1 MKKTVAVLV
10 TTIVAS
16 MTLAGCGG
24 GDGPY
29 CEAVQKNKS
38 SLDSFGQER
47 TNAAYTKYADVLA
60 SIAKTAPAKVKKD
73 WTTLSKATT
82 DIVTAQKTAGI
93 ALEKMTD
100 EKALAAISAGKRDQ
114 LNVAYKAFNATT
126 KQRDSVVK
134 NVLQECDIKLK

>member
-10 TTIVAS
+10 TTFVAS

-24 GDGPY
+24 GDDPY
-29 CEAVQKNKS
+29 CEAVEKNKA
-38 SLDSFGQER
+38 SLDSFGQKR
-47 TNAAYTKYADVLA
+47 SNAAYTKYAAVLG
-60 SIAKTAPAKVKKD
+60 SIAKTAPATVKKD
-73 WTTLSKATT
+73 WTALSKATT
-82 DIVTAQKTAGI
+82 DIVDAQNTAGI
-93 ALEKMTD
+93 ALEDMSD
-100 EKALAAISAGKRDQ
+100 EKALAAISADKREQ